1 MEIDK
6 LESLASDSNNIIC
19 SVKTVFPFQI
29 FPSVLTVE
37 KTKIIFIKYFLL
49 GHQAESMLI
58 HNISSVK
65 LENAYFLSSI
75 EIVNNVPYSPKI
87 IIPFLP
93 SQKAREVVE
102 IIQGL
107 MVAYETKT
115 DFSKIDSD
123 ELAAPMQKIGSTKI
137 EELEL

>member
-1 MEIDK
+1 MEKGK
-6 LESLASDSNNIIC
+6 LESLAADSDNIIC

-29 FPSVLTVE
+29 FPSVLSVE
-37 KTKIIFIKYFLL
+37 KTKIIFIRYFFL

-58 HNISSVK
+58 NNISSVK

-75 EIVNNVPYSPKI
+75 EIVNNIPYSPKI
-87 IIPFLP
+87 VIPYLP
-93 SQKAREVVE
+93 SREAREVVE

-107 MVAYETKT
+107 MIAYETKT
-115 DFSKIDSD
+115 DVTNITSEDLVD
-123 ELAAPMQKIGSTKI
+123 PMKKIGSTKI